1 MLPLLFVPPASP
13 SIQHGAKKTQRN
25 LRTPGPLQPL
35 GPWAALLTPVAAHA
49 EDPQGGDWFEPFV
62 DINAKII
69 EGIDGVVGSAGFAIV
84 LYTIIIKV
92 ATFPLQQPAL
102 RTSAL
107 MQLLSPQTDEIER
120 RYPLDEEGRGRTLRE
135 LYGKVGLNPFAAFL
149 PILFQLPVFIAL
161 FRAIGKLASQ
171 DEHFKEPFLWIP
183 SLAGPVASGRPSL
196 DWLLKTRYSD
206 HFEPLVGW
214 EDAGFYL
221 VLPFLVF
228 LLQLLSNRMSA
239 ASKESISASVLA
251 PLFIGISTLVSP
263 QGVGVYWFTNTLLTT
278 AQLKFTQNQV
288 AAEFPEYKK
297 IKDAVDAEGEG
308 MRYTRTSPFVKNDLV
323 EKSVKDLE
331 EPSGNAEV
339 KPESRSARRKKRGK
353 SRARSS

>member
-1 MLPLLFVPPASP
+1 MPGHWQPLTLQTCQLLISTVFGSRSFHFQHSSCARVLFLLMARASQTRRTWCATRIWLVVPTAWAFHSMLPLLFVPPASP
-13 SIQHGAKKTQRN
+13 SIQHGAKKAQRN

-171 DEHFKEPFLWIP
+171 DEHFKEGSKTVGCCRVAEVCRHRSVRFASFSPDVR
-183 SLAGPVASGRPSL
+183 SLSCGSPA
-196 DWLLKTRYSD
+196 
-206 HFEPLVGW
+206 
-214 EDAGFYL
+214 
-221 VLPFLVF
+221 
-228 LLQLLSNRMSA
+228 LQ
-239 ASKESISASVLA
+239 
-251 PLFIGISTLVSP
+251 
-263 QGVGVYWFTNTLLTT
+263 
-278 AQLKFTQNQV
+278 AQL
-288 AAEFPEYKK
+288 P
-297 IKDAVDAEGEG
+297 AEGALLFQ
-308 MRYTRTSPFVKNDLV
+308 PQL
-323 EKSVKDLE
+323 
-331 EPSGNAEV
+331 
-339 KPESRSARRKKRGK
+339 
-353 SRARSS
+353 

>member
-1 MLPLLFVPPASP
+1 MARASRTRRTWCATRIWLVVPTAWAFHSMLPLLFVPPASP

-171 DEHFKEPFLWIP
+171 DEHFKEGRKTVGCCRVAEVCRHRSVRFVSFSPDVR
-183 SLAGPVASGRPSL
+183 SLSCGSPA
-196 DWLLKTRYSD
+196 
-206 HFEPLVGW
+206 
-214 EDAGFYL
+214 
-221 VLPFLVF
+221 
-228 LLQLLSNRMSA
+228 LQ
-239 ASKESISASVLA
+239 
-251 PLFIGISTLVSP
+251 
-263 QGVGVYWFTNTLLTT
+263 
-278 AQLKFTQNQV
+278 AQL
-288 AAEFPEYKK
+288 P
-297 IKDAVDAEGEG
+297 AEGALLFQ
-308 MRYTRTSPFVKNDLV
+308 PQL
-323 EKSVKDLE
+323 
-331 EPSGNAEV
+331 
-339 KPESRSARRKKRGK
+339 
-353 SRARSS
+353 

>member
-1 MLPLLFVPPASP
+1 MIHGKRFGFGFGMQLPLISAS
-13 SIQHGAKKTQRN
+13 
-25 LRTPGPLQPL
+25 
-35 GPWAALLTPVAAHA
+35 
-49 EDPQGGDWFEPFV
+49 
-62 DINAKII
+62 
-69 EGIDGVVGSAGFAIV
+69 
-84 LYTIIIKV
+84 
-92 ATFPLQQPAL
+92 
-102 RTSAL
+102 
-107 MQLLSPQTDEIER
+107 LSFK
-120 RYPLDEEGRGRTLRE
+120 LRE
-135 LYGKVGLNPFAAFL
+135 MGRNP
-149 PILFQLPVFIAL
+149 
-161 FRAIGKLASQ
+161 
-171 DEHFKEPFLWIP
+171 E
-183 SLAGPVASGRPSL
+183 
-196 DWLLKTRYSD
+196 
-206 HFEPLVGW
+206 
-214 EDAGFYL
+214 
-221 VLPFLVF
+221 
-228 LLQLLSNRMSA
+228 RMSA